1 MKDKT
6 LNGRDE
12 KIVNE
17 MVDAINNGDVET
29 FVNIN
34 QKQLE
39 DLEAKILKNHEE
51 LKDETNESIL
61 RARGVFMP
69 TDEEKKFLDACFK
82 NTVGM
87 SPTSGGT
94 LIIPK
99 TLVQRI
105 FDDLREGSEDG
116 SNLLADIDF
125 VNTTGQVEWLVSVAD
140 KPVMT
145 WGEICDPI
153 TKELSAAFKITNAQV
168 NKLSAYIPWCK
179 SLIDLG
185 YPWQEQYIREYLA
198 LGLRSGLI
206 KAYISGTGINMPFG
220 MLYDY
225 DIDTKQGTKKTA
237 TKITALDRK
246 NFKAI
251 LKAMSKNP
259 MGYTRPIKGLV
270 TLYVDSDS
278 YYDYIY
284 EADDG
289 ITPEGNHY
297 SKLEKMGIR
306 VVVLDTGL
314 TAGQAIIGLPK
325 KYFGQVAFRD
335 NGEISF
341 SDDYLFLED
350 KRVWKAKLYAHG
362 FAKDNNAFA
371 LLDLT
376 GLTATI

>member
-1 MKDKT
+1 
-6 LNGRDE
+6 
-12 KIVNE
+12 
-17 MVDAINNGDVET
+17 
-29 FVNIN
+29 
-34 QKQLE
+34 
-39 DLEAKILKNHEE
+39 
-51 LKDETNESIL
+51 
-61 RARGVFMP
+61 
-69 TDEEKKFLDACFK
+69 
-82 NTVGM
+82 
-87 SPTSGGT
+87 
-94 LIIPK
+94 
-99 TLVQRI
+99 
-105 FDDLREGSEDG
+105 
-116 SNLLADIDF
+116 
-125 VNTTGQVEWLVSVAD
+125 
-140 KPVMT
+140 
-145 WGEICDPI
+145 
-153 TKELSAAFKITNAQV
+153 
-168 NKLSAYIPWCK
+168 
-179 SLIDLG
+179 
-185 YPWQEQYIREYLA
+185 
-198 LGLRSGLI
+198 
-206 KAYISGTGINMPFG
+206 
-220 MLYDY
+220 
-225 DIDTKQGTKKTA
+225 
-237 TKITALDRK
+237 
-246 NFKAI
+246 
-251 LKAMSKNP
+251 

-335 NGEISF
+335 NGQISF